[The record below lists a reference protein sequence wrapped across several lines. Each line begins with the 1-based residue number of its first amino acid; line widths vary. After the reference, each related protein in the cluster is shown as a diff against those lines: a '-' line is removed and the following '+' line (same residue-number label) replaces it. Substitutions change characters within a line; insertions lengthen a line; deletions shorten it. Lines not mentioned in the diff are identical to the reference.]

1 MKTAQPRLTGR
12 LGRIADEIE
21 RKADE
26 GFDCGELLAVAVV
39 ALRQTATITATII
52 DKPQYPDAEKVAEI
66 GEMLRLLH
74 ETYSTLSA
82 AIRLGLPLGDDWTSE
97 LSELY
102 DKVGDYLFPC
112 EGKPTP
118 DERLGLVEYD

>member
-1 MKTAQPRLTGR
+1 MKTAQPRLTGQVSH
-12 LGRIADEIE
+12 IADEIE

-39 ALRQTATITATII
+39 TLRQTATII